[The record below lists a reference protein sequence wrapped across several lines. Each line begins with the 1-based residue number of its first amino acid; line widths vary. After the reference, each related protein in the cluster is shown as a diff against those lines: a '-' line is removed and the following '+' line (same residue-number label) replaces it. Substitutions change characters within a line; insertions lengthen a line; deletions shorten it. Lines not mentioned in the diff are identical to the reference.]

1 MKNDNKEIILKRLI
15 DMDARFVL
23 GDFPWQFIF
32 DMEELDPEHVNSEMI
47 ILSHGLL
54 ARIPAEWNREH
65 SELLKYL
72 DSKKEVY
79 LGVSHIYKEGKE
91 YTISGRLGAAGGP
104 LGFHKITF
112 YDYQRIF
119 DHYITS
125 IITDKN
131 GEFKFSFDRS
141 FLHHHHF
148 YNRKMPLLN
157 LVLKIFAWENK
168 TFNLFEEEPKLES
181 KNLNIEIQNGK
192 RMIIDLGDMQI
203 MNGKV

>member
-141 FLHHHHF
+141 FLHHHHL
-148 YNRKMPLLN
+148 YNRKMPLPN
-157 LVLKIFAWENK
+157 LVLKIFVWENK
-168 TFNLFEEEPKLES
+168 TFSQFKEELKFKSE
-181 KNLNIEIQNGK
+181 NLNIEMQNEK